1 MFEINICFTYIYVL
15 MKCWFTINS
24 YTYYDYIHKCLLCK
38 INDIKILLNDNNFD
52 NVV

>member
-24 YTYYDYIHKCLLCK
+24 YTYYDYISVYSARLM
-38 INDIKILLNDNNFD
+38 I
-52 NVV
+52 